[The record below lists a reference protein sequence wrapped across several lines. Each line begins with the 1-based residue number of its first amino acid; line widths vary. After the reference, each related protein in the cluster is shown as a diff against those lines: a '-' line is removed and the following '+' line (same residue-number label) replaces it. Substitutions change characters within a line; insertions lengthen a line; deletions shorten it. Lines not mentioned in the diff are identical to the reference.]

1 MTQRSKRMTNFAKRA
16 LAAAALAVLAAA
28 CSSAVCAQQTS
39 PAPPAPP
46 QTRPG
51 APLPCV
57 QPAPMVSWR
66 DYQGPYQ
73 KIVGAFGRRLDR
85 KSTQPPHYI
94 PGARLCVLTFHDKV
108 RLAVEDTFDPITFLG
123 IAYNA
128 GIGQAEDVD
137 PSYGQ
142 GAIGYAKRF
151 GAGFAGQATSE
162 FFKVIVYPTLF
173 SQDPRYYR
181 LARGTTKDRFL
192 HALEHS
198 VVAYKVDGTPM
209 FNFTEW
215 LGTSTAVAI
224 SNSYHPDNQRG
235 FQPAARRVSY
245 DVAIDAGFDV
255 LREFWPEIAHKF
267 KLPFRGQNEPPPPP
281 PAPTPEKN

>member
-1 MTQRSKRMTNFAKRA
+1 MSHSTKRA
-16 LAAAALAVLAAA
+16 LAAAALVLISTSCAA
-28 CSSAVCAQQTS
+28 SVRAQEI
-39 PAPPAPP
+39 PPAPATTP

-51 APLPCV
+51 APPPCIK
-57 QPAPMVSWR
+57 PAPMVGWQ
-66 DYQGPYQ
+66 DYQGPFQ

-94 PGARLCVLTFHDKV
+94 PGAKLCVLTFHDKV

-128 GIGQAEDVD
+128 GIGQAQDVD

-151 GAGFAGQATSE
+151 GAGFAGQGTSE

-181 LARGTTKDRFL
+181 LGHGATKDRFL

-198 VVAYKVDGTPM
+198 VVAYHADGTPM

-215 LGTSTAVAI
+215 LGTSTTVAI
-224 SNSYHPDNQRG
+224 SNTYHPDNARG

-267 KLPFRGQNEPPPPP
+267 KLPFRERTEPPPPP
-281 PAPTPEKN
+281 PPSPPAPAPEKN